1 MMGVGGGAGGSKI
14 RVSQNGLAPF
24 QTHLDVANIV
34 AISRYTI
41 FGPIPLP
48 PPSNVLQRI
57 YMHDSTKH
65 PPVGFLKMLW
75 VLLQTRILVP
85 PTPPLYYIN
94 FAKNQKNSESTH
106 NGLKQQEIRKCPLVT
121 LNPKKNLE
129 IFSKFFFKNFLKVI
143 QNHLEHEKTP
153 KKSKNF
159 HFFPVETWKN
169 FLNSGYV
176 S

>member
-1 MMGVGGGAGGSKI
+1 MTP
-14 RVSQNGLAPF
+14 QN
-24 QTHLDVANIV
+24 I
-34 AISRYTI
+34 
-41 FGPIPLP
+41 
-48 PPSNVLQRI
+48 
-57 YMHDSTKH
+57 H

-159 HFFPVETWKN
+159 HFFPLGTWKN

>member
-1 MMGVGGGAGGSKI
+1 MHN
-14 RVSQNGLAPF
+14 QNQDLCQCIYNFAPF

-121 LNPKKNLE
+121 LNPKK
-129 IFSKFFFKNFLKVI
+129 
-143 QNHLEHEKTP
+143 T
-153 KKSKNF
+153 
-159 HFFPVETWKN
+159 
-169 FLNSGYV
+169 
-176 S
+176 